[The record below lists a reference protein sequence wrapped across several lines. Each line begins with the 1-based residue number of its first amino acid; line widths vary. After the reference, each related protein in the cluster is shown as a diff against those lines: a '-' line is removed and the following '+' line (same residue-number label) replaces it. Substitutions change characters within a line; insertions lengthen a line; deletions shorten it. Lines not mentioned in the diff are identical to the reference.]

1 MYQEK
6 TPRGKVPCAVKLD
19 SQVTDDLLVLS
30 KLQSSNLWESSLMAS
45 LPALQKGIFFIKV

>member
-30 KLQSSNLWESSLMAS
+30 KLQSSNLWESFLMAS
-45 LPALQKGIFFIKV
+45 LPALQKGIFFY